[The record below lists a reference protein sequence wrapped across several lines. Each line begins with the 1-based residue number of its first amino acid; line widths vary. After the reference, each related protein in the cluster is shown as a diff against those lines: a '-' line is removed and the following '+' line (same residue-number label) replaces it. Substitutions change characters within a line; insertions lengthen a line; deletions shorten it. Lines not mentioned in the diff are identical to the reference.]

1 LASREDALQPDAQ
14 MSTERPRFVYYVLP
28 AGSVFAVAF
37 GAVWGWIG
45 IKALI
50 GGAGQFGVL
59 LVVFGIAGVA
69 LGLSLWRAWRL
80 VVNRANGG

>member
-1 LASREDALQPDAQ
+1 MPEQLTIAPAPKSQFNQCYRSSD
-14 MSTERPRFVYYVLP
+14 VLP
-28 AGSVFAVAF
+28 AAAVFAVAF

-45 IKALI
+45 VRALI

-69 LGLSLWRAWRL
+69 LGLALWRAWRL
-80 VVNRANGG
+80 VVNRAKGG

>member
-1 LASREDALQPDAQ
+1 
-14 MSTERPRFVYYVLP
+14 MSAERPRFVYYVLP
-28 AGSVFAVAF
+28 TAAVFAVAF
-37 GAVWGWIG
+37 GAVRGWIG
-45 IKALI
+45 VRALI

-80 VVNRANGG
+80 VVDRARGG